1 MARRRRPSAQPLLG
15 SLEYAVLS
23 DLWRRFPASVGDV
36 LESINAP
43 RDESDHLA
51 YTTVMTVMARL
62 HDKGI
67 LSREKQGRSYRYRP
81 RYTEEQLVE
90 ELGREEVEQ
99 LVARYGGVALA
110 HFATALRDADPE
122 LLKRLADLAGEKHG
136 A

>member
-15 SLEYAVLS
+15 SLEYAVLTE
-23 DLWRRFPASVGDV
+23 LWRRFPASVGDV
-36 LESINAP
+36 LESINAQ
-43 RDESDHLA
+43 RDESDQLA

-62 HDKGI
+62 HDKDI
-67 LSREKQGRSYRYRP
+67 LSREKQGRGYQYRP

-99 LVARYGGVALA
+99 LLERFGGVALA
-110 HFATALRDADPE
+110 HFATALGDADPE
-122 LLKRLADLAGEKHG
+122 QLRRLTELASEQPD